1 MTATEP
7 RRHDPG
13 EEETRIARDA
23 MNRAMRRLGVLE
35 AILLGAAAIAALA
48 GGWLAALLARSAFGF
63 PFRTT
68 WLVSSL
74 LLFVIPGVLA
84 WTMGKRGRY
93 AHPKMDI
100 KGTSDDSPGRGGG

>member
-1 MTATEP
+1 MTATKP
-7 RRHDPG
+7 RRRDPG
-13 EEETRIARDA
+13 EEETRVARA
-23 MNRAMRRLGVLE
+23 VMNRAIRRLNLLE
-35 AILLGAAAIAALA
+35 TILLGAAAIAALA

-74 LLFVIPGVLA
+74 LLFVIPGALA
-84 WTMGKRGRY
+84 WTMEKRGRY
-93 AHPKMDI
+93 AQPKMDI